1 MRKNKNILKITLFIV
16 LAMRL
21 GLGIQTLKLI
31 VR

>member
-21 GLGIQTLKLI
+21 GLGTQTLKLI